1 MRDRIRDRV
10 PKGIMCE
17 IGFCVFEANGVDSK
31 VSDTADAH
39 RISIDRVLSTKEEIM
54 TIAIAVRKNLQIALA
69 SDSQTSLGEMRV
81 PAADNSSPKFIPIGK
96 AYIADAGLALYSNIL
111 PEVIARHR
119 KIPSLDSEA
128 NVFKFFSGF
137 WKELQKYHY
146 IKPQPDGLNS
156 PFANLYNDFLVVSP
170 QGIFRVAPDLTVLRY
185 ERYCAIGSGEHL
197 ALGAAHI
204 LYESQADAK
213 EIARRAVEAA
223 IEHDTGC
230 GLPIHEVDLR
240 QDRPLRTK
248 ASRSAKGRPMDRRN
262 EKSEVEKKTGAKSP
276 TGKSSP
282 RSRG

>member
-1 MRDRIRDRV
+1 
-10 PKGIMCE
+10 
-17 IGFCVFEANGVDSK
+17 
-31 VSDTADAH
+31 
-39 RISIDRVLSTKEEIM
+39 M
-54 TIAIAVRKNLQIALA
+54 TIAIAVRKNAKIALA
-69 SDSQTSLGEMRV
+69 SDSQTSVGEMRV

-96 AYIADAGLALYSNIL
+96 AYIADAGIALYSNIL

-137 WKELQKYHY
+137 WKELQNYHY
-146 IKPQPDGLNS
+146 IKPQPDGHNS

-204 LYESQADAK
+204 LYESQADAE

-230 GLPIHEVDLR
+230 GAPIHEVEIR
-240 QDRPLRTK
+240 QDSPSGEKAARSVKRRPALK
-248 ASRSAKGRPMDRRN
+248 RS
-262 EKSEVEKKTGAKSP
+262 EKSRIEKGPIEKGDTEKKTGAKSRP
-276 TGKSSP
+276 GKSS
-282 RSRG
+282 SQIKG